1 MEKKQ
6 VLCTYATRQIDSNL
20 FMASTVFN
28 GLSQCEEYDVDM
40 FFLGYRRLCDVFRER
55 YAKYFRHVYY
65 FEISE
70 SALKRFCD
78 KSAKLQLI
86 YSYYIHFLKDGLFRP
101 FMGGIKTVNKEGI
114 AYDLQLSFVPS
125 PLNGFWGSDV
135 RRELKGSWP
144 LIQFWT
150 DPLSLGRCNSISEIP
165 WWRFMHR
172 RLERRLLALTDKA
185 VFCYPLLCEV
195 MKEVYPVL
203 SHKMF
208 WSDVSYVK
216 HYCSSQNSNST
227 KSANNKISIGLFGSY
242 HSKVRDIRPLLCA
255 IKKVPDITFIIRG
268 DSDIVIDNNSY
279 ENLDIRAGRCPISE
293 IEVLEENCDILL
305 CLGGKS
311 GITHPAGKV
320 FYYADYEKPIVYI
333 GDGEHK
339 AYFRQ
344 YLKTF
349 NRYIICD
356 NEEQSIVSAIEEAIA
371 SLKDFKLTI
380 PERLEPAVVAR
391 KIVEG
396 V

>member
-65 FEISE
+65 FEIPE
-70 SALKRFCD
+70 SALKSFCD

-86 YSYYIHFLKDGLFRP
+86 YSFYIHFLKDGFFRP
-101 FMGGIKTVNKEGI
+101 FMGGVKTVNRVNV

-165 WWRFMHR
+165 WWRFMHH

-185 VFCYPLLCEV
+185 VFFYPLLCELE
-195 MKEVYPVL
+195 KTLYPQYEDKI
-203 SHKMF
+203 S
-208 WSDVSYVK
+208 WSDVGYVEHTRRRK
-216 HYCSSQNSNST
+216 YQYRV
-227 KSANNKISIGLFGSY
+227 GLFGSY
-242 HSKVRDIRPLLCA
+242 PSNVRNIHPLLA
-255 IKKVPDITFIIRG
+255 ASKRFAQIKFVVRG
-268 DSDIVIDNNSY
+268 DTDVDIAQFKAD
-279 ENLDIRAGRCPISE
+279 NLDIQVGRRALDE
-293 IEVLEENCDILL
+293 IELLEDECDVLIIL
-305 CLGGKS
+305 GNTS
-311 GITHPAGKV
+311 GIQIPGKI
-320 FYYADYEKPIVYI
+320 FYYANYPKPIVCI
-333 GDGEHK
+333 CDGEHK
-339 AYFRQ
+339 D
-344 YLKTF
+344 YLKEYLR
-349 NRYIICD
+349 NIGRYIICD